1 MRSYSTSEMECS
13 ANLVKRLC
21 LHIIEKKNLI
31 HVKFEEAET
40 LNGVQEIPAEDREPE
55 REAERF
61 PLRNA
66 TMIRDPGKNHEAVTV
81 MISAGKT
88 SM

>member
-1 MRSYSTSEMECS
+1 MECS

-40 LNGVQEIPAEDREPE
+40 LNDVQEIPAEDREP
-55 REAERF
+55 
-61 PLRNA
+61 
-66 TMIRDPGKNHEAVTV
+66 AVTV